1 MRSIPARLLADSAVI
16 TVCGGLD
23 QWQQMADELTVKVSR
38 VHLQAVDEIKKTKE
52 NTEVILRAVLFIDR
66 QLSRTTPALPYSWEQ
81 IYDLSLKNGAP
92 MRVTVYNAAGAAL
105 GDFEVV
111 SVDAVPDVP
120 STRTHHWELGLV

>member
-16 TVCGGLD
+16 TVCSGLD
-23 QWQQMADELTVKVSR
+23 QWQRVGEKQTVKVSR

-52 NTEVILRAVLFIDR
+52 NTEVILLAVLFIDR
-66 QLSRTTPALPYSWEQ
+66 QLSRMTPALPYSLEQ
-81 IYDLSLKNGAP
+81 LYALSLKNGAP

-105 GDFEVV
+105 GDFEVI